1 MEVVDFSTNLTQ
13 RPKHLSHLGFML
25 RLTPEE
31 RTAIRTSVDPEIQD
45 VFFLFSNAKHIDLD
59 LDVTIQGV
67 QLLTAKGV
75 FTQER
80 ADAILTA
87 PVLEKERP

>member
-1 MEVVDFSTNLTQ
+1 MEVVDFSTNMTP
-13 RPKHLSHLGFML
+13 RRHLSHLGFML

-31 RTAIRTSVDPEIQD
+31 RTAIRTNTDPEIQD

-59 LDVTIQGV
+59 LDVTIYGV
-67 QLLTAKGV
+67 GLLVTKGV

-80 ADAILTA
+80 ADAILNA
-87 PVLEKERP
+87 PILDKERP